1 MTDNKTGSV
10 LREVARLHD
19 RLQRQTVSCCDTT
32 LTQCQVLTTLGR
44 SGPMTLADLGRS
56 LGLDKGW
63 VSRTVES
70 LASESLLTKQPC
82 TEDKR
87 TIIISLSSEGERRLE
102 ELDGTL
108 NGLSHRMI
116 QRIPESRRAEVA
128 SALELLQ
135 QVLQSELNK

>member
-1 MTDNKTGSV
+1 MTKKKTGSV

-32 LTQCQVLTTLGR
+32 LTQCQALTTLGR
-44 SGPMTLADLGRS
+44 NGPMTLADLGRN

-70 LASESLLTKQPC
+70 LASESLLTKQSSAD
-82 TEDKR
+82 DKR
-87 TIIISLSSEGERRLE
+87 TIIISLSEEGERRLE

-108 NGLSHRMI
+108 NGLSQRVM
-116 QRIPESRRAEVA
+116 QRIPENRRAEVA